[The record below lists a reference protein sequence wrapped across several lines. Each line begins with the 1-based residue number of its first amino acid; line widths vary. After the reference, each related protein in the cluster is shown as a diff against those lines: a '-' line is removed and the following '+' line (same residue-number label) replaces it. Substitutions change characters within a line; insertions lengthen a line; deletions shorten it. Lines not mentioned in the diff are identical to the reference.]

1 MVRKYYFFEK
11 KLQKYLVVSKKGRIF
26 ASQLR
31 EIVNQSRERQWCGSS
46 AG

>member
-1 MVRKYYFFEK
+1 MYKNIVK
-11 KLQKYLVVSKKGRIF
+11 KHKKYLVDSKKGAIF

-31 EIVNQSRERQWCGSS
+31 EILNQSRERQWCGSS

>member
-1 MVRKYYFFEK
+1 MYKNIVK
-11 KLQKYLVVSKKGRIF
+11 KCQKYLVISEKRAIF

-31 EIVNQSRERQWCGSS
+31 EILNQSRERQWCGSS